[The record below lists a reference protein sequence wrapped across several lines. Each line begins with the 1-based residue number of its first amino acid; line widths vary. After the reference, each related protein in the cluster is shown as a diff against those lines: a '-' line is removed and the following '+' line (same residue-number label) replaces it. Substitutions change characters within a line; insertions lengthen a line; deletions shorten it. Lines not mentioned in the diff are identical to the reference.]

1 MDPND
6 SSSILPAHEFIS
18 EQIERERR
26 EEESNFVK
34 NGEKI

>member
-18 EQIERERR
+18 EQIERER
-26 EEESNFVK
+26 EEK
-34 NGEKI
+34 RKAIL